1 MKLDRS
7 PLFRKVVSPWYDSVP
22 FCLVISIL
30 AAHVFYFSTVGIGVA
45 MGHHQY
51 EGYCWVPITLM
62 ILSGILMVT
71 NMFRVLSRMVNRSSE
86 EE

>member
-1 MKLDRS
+1 
-7 PLFRKVVSPWYDSVP
+7 
-22 FCLVISIL
+22 VISIL

-45 MGHHQY
+45 LGQHQY

-71 NMFRVLSRMVNRSSE
+71 NLFRVLSRMVNRSSE